1 MAKSRRR
8 ARGEGSVFQRKNG
21 RWVVQVYI
29 EDGKRKQFYV
39 GSEREGI
46 QKLRQVQ
53 REIEEGT
60 LATGKQQKLG
70 DYLIDWIEN
79 VHRDNLRISTYV
91 KYKKL
96 VKYVVADL
104 GHIWLKKLTPQQVRR
119 FYTKLGER
127 LSSKTVH
134 EVHGV
139 LRLALANA
147 VRWNLVSRNVCEL
160 VKPPRVVKRDVKP
173 LTLHQARALLE
184 QARGHRLEVLL
195 TVAVVTG
202 MRRGELLALRWS
214 SIDFERHYLIV
225 EHTVDFI
232 ARYGYVEN
240 EPKTAAGKRLIHLP
254 LFLVDMLKQHR
265 IEQLGRRSQ
274 CGDAWKDHD
283 LVFANLHG
291 GYFSPRYLGDLFN
304 GLLKKAGLVPM
315 HFHDLR
321 HSAAT
326 ILMGMGVNAKAV
338 QELLG
343 HSDISITLGIYGH
356 VLPSMQQDIVDI
368 WDGEFGG
375 ESENNDRNEEG
386 DGK

>member
-214 SIDFERHYLIV
+214 SID
-225 EHTVDFI
+225 
-232 ARYGYVEN
+232 
-240 EPKTAAGKRLIHLP
+240 
-254 LFLVDMLKQHR
+254 
-265 IEQLGRRSQ
+265 
-274 CGDAWKDHD
+274 
-283 LVFANLHG
+283 
-291 GYFSPRYLGDLFN
+291 
-304 GLLKKAGLVPM
+304 
-315 HFHDLR
+315 
-321 HSAAT
+321 
-326 ILMGMGVNAKAV
+326 
-338 QELLG
+338 
-343 HSDISITLGIYGH
+343 
-356 VLPSMQQDIVDI
+356 
-368 WDGEFGG
+368 
-375 ESENNDRNEEG
+375 
-386 DGK
+386 